1 MSSKFKL
8 IPASEL
14 PSSKPLCRLCP
25 EDWELIK
32 RIRCSEGSRLNVW
45 GSKTGD
51 GRIALQIETDVHRG
65 HFHYAEA
72 LEESVA
78 MDNLP
83 ENDFFITD
91 DFFDVEQL
99 IELGATL
106 TLRERAEFR
115 EDFPGR
121 VRD

>member
-1 MSSKFKL
+1 MTSKFKL
-8 IPASEL
+8 IPASKL
-14 PSSKPLCRLCP
+14 RGFSDKPLCRLCP

-32 RIRCSEGSRLNVW
+32 RIRCSEGTRINIW

-51 GRIALQIETDVHRG
+51 GRIAFQIETDVHRG
-65 HFHYAEA
+65 HFHYAKE
-72 LEESVA
+72 LEEEVA

-106 TLRERAEFR
+106 TLRERVQAELT
-115 EDFPGR
+115 
-121 VRD
+121 